1 MKRVLI
7 GLATLLALA
16 GGVAAQEAPRYQV
29 PPDPI
34 GRILDT
40 PPQPL
45 VAVSPDDDSMA
56 LLGRSNLPPI
66 AELAQP
72 SLRLAGH
79 RINPRNK
86 GPANSRVQWL
96 TSLAFQ
102 GVDGGP
108 VRTVTLPKD
117 ARFTNPVWS
126 PNGEHLAILVD
137 AGVNLDLWI
146 ADRDTGRV
154 RRLRAPAVNATFPGA
169 VSWLP
174 DSSGLLVRLAMPVP
188 SQPETPI
195 VPAGPVV
202 QENAGRTAPVRTYQD
217 LLASPS
223 DERLFERYFT
233 SQLAVVHLD
242 NRVPRRIGEPG
253 LIWGSSVS
261 PDGRFVLQTRAKRPF
276 SYVVPARLFPTEI
289 TVTDLNGRVIRR
301 VADLPLR
308 DDVPP
313 PFDAVAPGPRDVQ
326 WRSDAPATL
335 VWAEAQDGGDPRRPA
350 PVRDRL
356 FTQAAPFT
364 AAPQVLVDLPER
376 YNNIEWG
383 RGDFALVYS
392 GTYNTR
398 NETRTAV
405 NPSQPG
411 GPGRVLLRR
420 NYQDRYNDPGAP
432 ILRANAQGRPVI
444 HFTPDGQ
451 GLFTTAQ
458 GSSAEGDFPFLAR
471 MNLADGKFER
481 LWQAKAPAFETVVAL
496 VDDAGRQMLT
506 LRETRTDPGNY
517 FLRDRAGDA
526 QPLQL
531 TRFPDPAPQFAGV
544 TQRLITYSRPD
555 GVKLNGTLY
564 LPAGYDAARDG
575 RLPLVMWAYPA
586 EFTDPAVAGQVNNR
600 TNRFVRPA
608 GASHLFLVTQGYA
621 VLDNPTM
628 PIVGVNGAEPNDTYV
643 EQLRANAQ
651 AAVDEVVRL
660 GVADRDKIAI
670 GGHSYGAFM
679 TANLLAHTDLFR
691 TGVARSGA
699 YNRTLT
705 PFGFQAEQRT
715 YWEAPETYTVMSP
728 FTHVTKIK
736 EPILLIHGE
745 ADDNS
750 GTFPVQSER
759 FYAALKGQ
767 GATVRYVV
775 LPLEAHGYRARE
787 SVMHTLWE
795 TVRWLDQHVKN
806 APPRAS
812 MAGGGGLEGA
822 VAPR

>member
-1 MKRVLI
+1 
-7 GLATLLALA
+7 
-16 GGVAAQEAPRYQV
+16 
-29 PPDPI
+29 
-34 GRILDT
+34 
-40 PPQPL
+40 
-45 VAVSPDDDSMA
+45 
-56 LLGRSNLPPI
+56 
-66 AELAQP
+66 
-72 SLRLAGH
+72 
-79 RINPRNK
+79 
-86 GPANSRVQWL
+86 PA
-96 TSLAFQ
+96 
-102 GVDGGP
+102 
-108 VRTVTLPKD
+108 
-117 ARFTNPVWS
+117 
-126 PNGEHLAILVD
+126 
-137 AGVNLDLWI
+137 
-146 ADRDTGRV
+146 
-154 RRLRAPAVNATFPGA
+154 
-169 VSWLP
+169 
-174 DSSGLLVRLAMPVP
+174 
-188 SQPETPI
+188 
-195 VPAGPVV
+195 
-202 QENAGRTAPVRTYQD
+202 
-217 LLASPS
+217 

-233 SQLAVVHLD
+233 SQLAVVGL
-242 NRVPRRIGEPG
+242 NGGAPRRIGQPG

-261 PDGRFVLQTRAKRPF
+261 PDGRYLLQTRAKRPY
-276 SYVVPARLFPTEI
+276 SYVVPAALFPTEI
-289 TVTDLNGRVIRR
+289 TVTDMNGRLVRR

-356 FTQAAPFT
+356 FMQEAPFT
-364 AAPQVLVDLPER
+364 AAPRALVDLPER
-376 YNNIEWG
+376 YRDIEWG
-383 RGDFALVYS
+383 RPDFALVYS

-411 GPGRVLLRR
+411 GTGRVLLKR
-420 NYQDRYNDPGAP
+420 NYQDRYNDPGSP
-432 ILRANAQGRPVI
+432 ILRTNAQGRRVI
-444 HFTPDGQ
+444 HFTPDGG

-458 GSSAEGDFPFLAR
+458 GASAEGDFPFLAR
-471 MNLADGKFER
+471 MSLADGRSER
-481 LWQAKAPAFETVVAL
+481 LWQAQAPAYETVVAL
-496 VDDAGRQMLT
+496 VDDAGEQLLT

-517 FLRDRAGDA
+517 FLRRRSGGR
-526 QPLQL
+526 PVQL

-544 TQRLITYSRPD
+544 SQQLITYSRPD

-564 LPAGYDAARDG
+564 LPAGYNPARDG

-586 EFTDPAVAGQVNNR
+586 EFTDPTVAGQVNNR
-600 TNRFVRPA
+600 SNRFTRPA

-628 PIVGVNGAEPNDTYV
+628 PIVGINGAEPNDTYV

-660 GVADRDKIAI
+660 GVADRDRIAI

-715 YWEAPETYTVMSP
+715 YWEAPETYTAMSP
-728 FTHVTKIK
+728 FTHAAKIK
-736 EPILLIHGE
+736 EPILLIHGQ

-767 GATVRYVV
+767 GANVRYVV

-795 TVRWLDQHVKN
+795 TIRWLDQHVKN
-806 APPRAS
+806 AKPRAPAAAAAGAAA
-812 MAGGGGLEGA
+812 AGG
-822 VAPR
+822 R